1 MAALDPAGSSIG
13 AQIRRIALTL
23 ALAMGALSAG
33 AQSYPERP
41 IRFIVAYPAGGG
53 ADLIARAVGQKL
65 GEAWGQQVVV
75 DNRPGGGANIGAELA
90 ARAAPDGYT
99 LFELTQTHSVNATLY
114 PKLGYDPLRDFTAV
128 ILMATIPNVLVV
140 HPSVPVHSTRELIDY
155 ARARPGVLN
164 YASTGSGGPQ
174 HLGAELFKTMSGVQI
189 THIPYKGAAPALTD
203 LLGGQVQC
211 MFGNMLSTLPHIRT
225 GKLRALAVS
234 SAKRSRASPQTPT
247 VAESGLPGFE
257 SGSWFGIHIPAKTPR
272 AIVDKL
278 NAEVNRVLALPELRE
293 RLGADGAELVG
304 GTPAEFDAFLRREIG
319 KWAKV
324 IKFTGMRVE

>member
-1 MAALDPAGSSIG
+1 
-13 AQIRRIALTL
+13 
-23 ALAMGALSAG
+23 MGAFPAG
-33 AQSYPERP
+33 AQSYPARP

-53 ADLIARAVGQKL
+53 ADLVARAVGQKL
-65 GEAWGQQVVV
+65 GEAWGQQVVI

-114 PKLGYDPLRDFTAV
+114 PKLGYDPLRDFAAV
-128 ILMATIPNVLVV
+128 ILMATIPSILVV
-140 HPSVPVHSTRELIDY
+140 HPAVPVHSTRELIDY
-155 ARARPGVLN
+155 ARARPGALN

-225 GKLRALAVS
+225 SRLRALAVS
-234 SAKRSRASPQTPT
+234 SARRSRVSPETPT

-257 SGSWFGIHIPAKTPR
+257 SGSWFGIHVPVQTPR
-272 AIVDKL
+272 ALIDKL
-278 NAEVNRVLALPELRE
+278 NAEMNRILALPEMRE
-293 RLGADGAELVG
+293 RFGTDGAELVG
-304 GTPAEFDAFLRREIG
+304 GTPAEFDAFLRREIE

-324 IKFTGMRVE
+324 IKLTGMRVE

>member
-1 MAALDPAGSSIG
+1 MHPLPG
-13 AQIRRIALTL
+13 RIAITL
-23 ALAMGALSAG
+23 ALAMGAFPAG
-33 AQSYPERP
+33 AQSYPARP

-53 ADLIARAVGQKL
+53 ADLVARAVGQKL
-65 GEAWGQQVVV
+65 GEAWGQQVVI

-114 PKLGYDPLRDFTAV
+114 PKLGYDPLRDFAAV
-128 ILMATIPNVLVV
+128 ILMATIPSILVV
-140 HPSVPVHSTRELIDY
+140 HPAVPVHSTRELIDY
-155 ARARPGVLN
+155 ARARPGALN

-225 GKLRALAVS
+225 SRLRALAVS
-234 SAKRSRASPQTPT
+234 SARRSRVSPETPT

-257 SGSWFGIHIPAKTPR
+257 SGSWFGIHVPVQTPR
-272 AIVDKL
+272 ALIDKL
-278 NAEVNRVLALPELRE
+278 NAEMNRILALPEMRE
-293 RLGADGAELVG
+293 RFGTDGAELVG
-304 GTPAEFDAFLRREIG
+304 GTPAEFDAFLRREIE

-324 IKFTGMRVE
+324 IKLTGMRVE